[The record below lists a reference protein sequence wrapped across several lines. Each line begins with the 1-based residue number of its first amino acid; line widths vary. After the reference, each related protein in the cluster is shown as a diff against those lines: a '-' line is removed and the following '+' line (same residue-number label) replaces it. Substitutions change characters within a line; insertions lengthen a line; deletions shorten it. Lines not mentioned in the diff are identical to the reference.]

1 MFVNCAEVK
10 QKQLFQR
17 MYSGVLN
24 AKRRLFVT
32 EMMQIKNDA
41 HSVMVRLNTLRQIF
55 VWYFQRNAY
64 Y

>member
-10 QKQLFQR
+10 QKQLFRR

-24 AKRRLFVT
+24 AKHRLFVT

-41 HSVMVRLNTLRQIF
+41 HFVMARQSTLRQIF
-55 VWYFQRNAY
+55 VLFFQKNGY